1 MKESIGSKIWRI
13 FERFVLFCMNLILKP
28 LGKELAGEKAEAF
41 MQFVKFALVGVTNTV
56 VSYLINA
63 ATLLLLGAFGLFPN
77 TDIFIGNTVAF
88 FLSVL
93 WAYMLSNK
101 FVFKEDETAV
111 KRVWWK
117 TLLKTYMAYAF
128 TGLGLSN
135 LISHI
140 GVNILHLNKFI
151 PPLINLVISVPINF
165 ILNKFWAYRQ
175 DKEPKAA
182 ASKKKADVKA
192 IVFLTVSF
200 ALFIAFTVPFIFKD
214 PVGSDVQFGLFFRK
228 GQDYLADFFNVC
240 MYSVKRDPYFNME
253 NGLAEK
259 AYLPICYV
267 ICFIFVRFMRTEINY
282 PYVTITD
289 ILWGSIFVALCVA
302 AIAVATY
309 GAVKGSVWK
318 KGLMAL
324 AVCIA
329 GPTLYT
335 MERGNLILIAISMMV
350 IYTATYT
357 SEDKKL
363 RHLGYICLAVAA
375 AIKGYPAILGLLL
388 IYRKQWK
395 EAAFLVLYGAAFAFI
410 PFFMLYN
417 GFSNISR
424 WLENVGLN
432 TEKYE
437 FMSGDKIGYR
447 FFLAN
452 NSDLVLDQ
460 MKEIRDT
467 VNLIIV
473 IVAILA
479 MLGAF
484 FVKKE
489 WVRYLLLLSIIL
501 IFPANNWYYVVMYL
515 IPFAVLLVNEEK
527 NDPFVIAAIALTAVM
542 LTPFRLSGDSFFCET
557 DNVIYI
563 INIAVIFLFAVSSVF
578 CIVSGIIGAVRLV
591 TGKGRVN
598 KGGAA
603 A

>member
-13 FERFVLFCMNLILKP
+13 FERFVLFCMNLILRP

-182 ASKKKADVKA
+182 ASKKKADIKA
-192 IVFLTVSF
+192 VVFLAVSF

-489 WVRYLLLLSIIL
+489 WVRYLLLLSVIL

-527 NDPFVIAAIALTAVM
+527 NDPFVIAALALTAVM

-578 CIVSGIIGAVRLV
+578 CSVSGIIGAVRLV

>member
-135 LISHI
+135 LISYV

-214 PVGSDVQFGLFFRK
+214 PVESDVQFGLFFRK

-489 WVRYLLLLSIIL
+489 WVRYLLLLSVIL

-527 NDPFVIAAIALTAVM
+527 NDPFVIAALALTAVM